1 MLRRG
6 DGNRMPGAD
15 RDRQSLKDSLRV
27 IARLLGFLAPWRADL
42 IGMLAVSLLSIGCD
56 LTIPLAIERCV
67 DSLGGPGGFH
77 PEPNPLWGG
86 LAVFAVLCLLSAGAD
101 YFQGILNARLST
113 NLEKDLRCALF
124 VKTMRMPV
132 EELERMRQ
140 GDLMSR
146 IFHDAKLASSA
157 FSDAVISL
165 LCSVL
170 MIAGCLCIMFWK
182 CAELALVTVILSF
195 LSFVV
200 TFLVSGLLLPRFKA
214 QQDTLAAM
222 NAHISESL
230 ATFRSAVEGV
240 RLERDRRR
248 MAEANQAY
256 YVARMRVCLL
266 EGLVE
271 PLVLLL
277 GNLTFLLI
285 VARGVALAIQGRIGL
300 GTVQAF
306 ILYFRQF
313 MESVNGLGEC
323 WVEVQSALSGAGRI
337 FGILDRKD
345 EADTLASEDGE
356 IHGGEDRGYL
366 CFEGVRFGYRRNLP
380 VLKGLDLCVEK
391 GQQIAVVGRTGV
403 GKTTVFNLLERFY
416 QHYAGRITLEGREIR
431 QIPLE
436 ELRRRVTIIPQEPQL
451 LDGTVCRN
459 IACGMEEGSEESV
472 RAAAEKVGIAG
483 FIESLPDG
491 YDTVLGPEGGFFS
504 QGQLQLLCLA
514 RAFLRGSD
522 ILLFDEATSSLDTA
536 TEARLQ
542 ETLSELVRDR
552 TCITV
557 AHRLFTVVNADLI
570 VVLEDGAVCEAGT
583 HRQLMLRRGAYYELF
598 MSQYWGKEI

>member
-1 MLRRG
+1 MLRRAEEK
-6 DGNRMPGAD
+6 RTPGTD
-15 RDRQSLKDSLRV
+15 RDRRTLRDSLG
-27 IARLLGFLAPWRADL
+27 IMARLLGFMAPWRADL
-42 IGMLAVSLLSIGCD
+42 AGALSVSLLSVGCD
-56 LTIPLAIERCV
+56 LATPLAIERCI
-67 DSLGGPGGFH
+67 DAIGGPEGFH
-77 PEPNPLWGG
+77 PEPDAFRSG
-86 LAVFAVLCLLSAGAD
+86 LALFAVLCVLSAGSD
-101 YFQGILNARLST
+101 YLQGFLSARLST
-113 NLEKDLRCALF
+113 NVEKDLRGALF
-124 VKTMRMPV
+124 AKMMRMPV
-132 EELERMRQ
+132 ERLERMRQ

-146 IFHDAKLASSA
+146 IFHDTRLASAA
-157 FSDAVISL
+157 FSEALISL

-170 MIAGCLCIMFWK
+170 VIAGCACIMFWK
-182 CAELALVTVILSF
+182 CAELAAVTVAASLLS
-195 LSFVV
+195 LLV

-214 QQDTLAAM
+214 QQDALGAM

-230 ATFRSAVEGV
+230 AAFRSGVEGA
-240 RLERDRRR
+240 RLDRDRSR
-248 MAEANQAY
+248 MAQTNRAY
-256 YVARMRVCLL
+256 YAARMRVCRI

-285 VARGVALAIQGRIGL
+285 VARGVSLAIQNRISL

-313 MESVNGLGEC
+313 MEPVNGLGEC
-323 WVEVQSALSGAGRI
+323 WVGMQSALSGAGRI
-337 FGILDRKD
+337 FGILDRED
-345 EADTLASEDGE
+345 ETGTPALAD
-356 IHGGEDRGYL
+356 GGERSGEGQGYL

-380 VLKGLDLCVEK
+380 VLKGLDLCVDK

-416 QHYAGRITLEGREIR
+416 QQYTGCITLEGREIR

-436 ELRRRVTIIPQEPQL
+436 ELRRRVTVISQEPQL
-451 LDGTVCRN
+451 LGGTVTRN
-459 IACGMEEGSEESV
+459 IACGAREVPSERV

-483 FIESLPDG
+483 FIEALPDG
-491 YDTVLGPEGGFFS
+491 YDTVLDPDGGFFS

-514 RAFLRGSD
+514 RAFLRESD
-522 ILLFDEATSSLDTA
+522 ILLFDEATSSLDAA

-542 ETLSELVRDR
+542 DALSALMRGR

-557 AHRLFTVVNADLI
+557 AHRLSTVVNADRI
-570 VVLEDGAVCEAGT
+570 VVLEDGAVRETGT
-583 HRQLMLRRGAYYELF
+583 HRQLMQRRGAYYQLF

>member
-6 DGNRMPGAD
+6 DGKRMPGAEQ
-15 RDRQSLKDSLRV
+15 DRQTLSVSLRV
-27 IARLLGFLAPWRADL
+27 IGRLLSFMAPWRADL
-42 IGMLAVSLLSIGCD
+42 AGVLVVSLFSIGCD
-56 LTIPLAIERCV
+56 LAIPLAIERCI
-67 DSLGGPGGFH
+67 DAIGGLDGFH
-77 PEPNPLWGG
+77 PEPDALWGG
-86 LAVFAVLCLLSAGAD
+86 LALFAALCVLSAGAD
-101 YFQGILNARLST
+101 YFQGLLSARLST
-113 NLEKDLRCALF
+113 NVEKDLRGALF
-124 VKTMRMPV
+124 VKTTRMPV
-132 EELERMRQ
+132 ERLERMRQ

-146 IFHDAKLASSA
+146 IFHDTRLASAA
-157 FSDAVISL
+157 FSDAAVAL

-170 MIAGCLCIMFWK
+170 VIVGCICIMFWK
-182 CAELALVTVILSF
+182 CAELAAVTVGASF
-195 LSFVV
+195 LSLLV
-200 TFLVSGLLLPRFKA
+200 TFLVSGLLLPRFRA
-214 QQDTLAAM
+214 QQDALGVM

-230 ATFRSAVEGV
+230 ATFRSAVEGG

-248 MAEANQAY
+248 MAETNRAY
-256 YVARMRVCLL
+256 YAARMRVCRL
-266 EGLVE
+266 EGLME

-285 VARGVALAIQGRIGL
+285 VAWGVYLAIQGRVRL
-300 GTVQAF
+300 GAVQAF

-313 MESVNGLGEC
+313 MEPVNGLGEC
-323 WVEVQSALSGAGRI
+323 WVEVQSALAGAGRI
-337 FGILDRKD
+337 FGLLDQED
-345 EADTLASEDGE
+345 EADMPVSDGSETR
-356 IHGGEDRGYL
+356 GGEEHGYL
-366 CFEGVRFGYRRNLP
+366 RFEGVRFGYRRNLP

-416 QHYAGRITLEGREIR
+416 QRYTGRITLEGREIR

-436 ELRRRVTIIPQEPQL
+436 ELRRRVTVIPQEPQL
-451 LDGTVCRN
+451 LGGTVYRS
-459 IACGMEEGSEESV
+459 IACGAQEVSEERV
-472 RAAAEKVGIAG
+472 RSAAEQVGIAG

-491 YDTVLGPEGGFFS
+491 YDTVLDPDGGSFS

-522 ILLFDEATSSLDTA
+522 ILLLDEATSSLDSA

-542 ETLSELVRDR
+542 DALSALARGR

-557 AHRLFTVVNADLI
+557 AHRLSTVVNADLI
-570 VVLEDGAVCEAGT
+570 VVLEDGTVRESGT
-583 HRQLMLRRGAYYELF
+583 HRQLMQRQGAYYELF